1 MTTRSRR
8 PPPRSNAGDHPVPSS
23 TPTAPVTS
31 WPRRGLA
38 CAPRPGAALVYAPRQ
53 DRGPGDLRLCC
64 CLLRPWRPPLFGFAS
79 SATRASSLASPR
91 GWRKLL
97 RILLARC
104 SRFCGNNIQ
113 ARPTGDF
120 LIPSGG
126 PWVQHRNWP
135 PDWTLILGCNS
146 KMRSA
151 GYTNLRCTILTTPP
165 MAHSSFLSPFG
176 ITCFV

>member
-1 MTTRSRR
+1 VPHLGVALACAHREDRA
-8 PPPRSNAGDHPVPSS
+8 PPPRHL
-23 TPTAPVTS
+23 TPTPVAIDIAAACS
-31 WPRRGLA
+31 GLGVRR
-38 CAPRPGAALVYAPRQ
+38 
-53 DRGPGDLRLCC
+53 
-64 CLLRPWRPPLFGFAS
+64 FAS
-79 SATRASSLASPR
+79 VQKTRASSLASPR
-91 GWRKLL
+91 AWRKLL

-135 PDWTLILGCNS
+135 PGWTLILGCNS

-151 GYTNLRCTILTTPP
+151 GSTNLRYTILTTPP
-165 MAHSSFLSPFG
+165 IARSSFLSPFG
-176 ITCFV
+176 VTCFV